1 MAGLWVRMLKKQ
13 ENEMLDIREAGAKE
27 KHVRQ

>member
-1 MAGLWVRMLKKQ
+1 MLKKQ